1 MLGNVY
7 ATGSRRLLV
16 VRIFHDCLMLSH
28 FGRLKF
34 NIHVLLFVYI
44 ILLIYDLALTAR
56 WFIVNAVFHILLIL
70 IELRIVRDI
79 ILE

>member
-1 MLGNVY
+1 MLWNVY
-7 ATGSRRLLV
+7 ATSSRWLLV

-34 NIHVLLFVYI
+34 NIHILLFVYI
-44 ILLIYDLALTAR
+44 ILLIYNLALTACR
-56 WFIVNAVFHILLIL
+56 LIVNAFLHILLIL
-70 IELRIVRDI
+70 IELRIIRDI